1 MDLQP
6 RIIAGSARS
15 GTTWVVDALSTA
27 NGAGTLFE
35 PLNPDAIAQA
45 VPLANQRLAETDEA
59 AHARVFFDELFNG
72 AYRNLWTLGR
82 AYHAELRPGPQ
93 QSLPK
98 VVRKL
103 GAAVT
108 NYWRYGRPSPGGGWI
123 YKLVRASL
131 MLGWLEQNYDARIA
145 FVIRHPGAVVASRV
159 RRGWPWRPTLERY
172 LANEHVATL
181 LGRPLREA
189 TARIADEIRGHT
201 AIWCIQHAVALHDW
215 ESRRF
220 SVHFYEHLIDASA
233 EQEWTRLAQQL
244 DLPSLPS
251 AKVLAKPS
259 QQADQGAKG
268 AMNAGSP
275 RWRFAL
281 RRQDL
286 VCIGDV
292 LERFGNDLYI
302 PGRDGP
308 TDAALRYLA
317 PR

>member
-35 PLNPDAIAQA
+35 PLNPDAIPQA
-45 VPLANQRLAETDEA
+45 VPFANERIAQHDEA
-59 AHARVFFDELFNG
+59 AHARAFFDELFNG

-82 AYHAELRPGPQ
+82 AYREELRLGPQ
-93 QSLPK
+93 RSLPK
-98 VVRKL
+98 VARKL
-103 GAAVT
+103 TAAAG
-108 NYWRYGRPSPGGGWI
+108 NYWRYGRPSAQAGWL
-123 YKLVRASL
+123 YKVVRASL
-131 MLGWLEQNYDARIA
+131 MLGWLEQHYDARIA
-145 FVIRHPGAVVASRV
+145 LVIRHPGAVVASRV

-181 LGRPLREA
+181 LGAPTREA
-189 TARIADEIRGHT
+189 AARISDEIRGHT
-201 AIWCIQHAVALHDW
+201 AIWCVQHAVALHDW
-215 ESRRF
+215 ESSRF
-220 SVHFYEHLIDASA
+220 SVHFYEHLIDAQA
-233 EQEWTRLAQQL
+233 EQEWTRLTRQL
-244 DLPSLPS
+244 GLPSLPS
-251 AKVLAKPS
+251 ARVLSKPS

-292 LERFGNDLYI
+292 LERFENELYI
-302 PGRDGP
+302 PSRDGP
-308 TDAALRYLA
+308 TDAAKRYLA
-317 PR
+317 RR